1 MDVTMDVNADSVAFS
16 GSTNNKILQLNLNQ
30 DNISSFDIVATTLV
44 DGTTIGVKVDD
55 SMYSVTTQAKT
66 YSNFNSASL
75 LYVGSADS
83 KASVQFTNIITK

>member
-1 MDVTMDVNADSVAFS
+1 MKVLLYQVN
-16 GSTNNKILQLNLNQ
+16 GYYQKQLNLNQ

-66 YSNFNSASL
+66 YSNFIGVL
-75 LYVGSADS
+75 TL
-83 KASVQFTNIITK
+83 